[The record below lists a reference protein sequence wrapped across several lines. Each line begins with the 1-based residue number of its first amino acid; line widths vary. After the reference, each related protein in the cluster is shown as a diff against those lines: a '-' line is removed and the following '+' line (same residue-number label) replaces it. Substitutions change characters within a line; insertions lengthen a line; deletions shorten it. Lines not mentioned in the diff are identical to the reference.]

1 MLLQQF
7 LVELIE
13 PEGTDDS
20 DCGGICDQNREPQV
34 CEMYVVGLFAV
45 GAGSKG
51 SCGGNP
57 YDDTGRYELKHAV
70 PNTLKKVR
78 WDPIVLMIG

>member
-1 MLLQQF
+1 
-7 LVELIE
+7 
-13 PEGTDDS
+13 
-20 DCGGICDQNREPQV
+20 
-34 CEMYVVGLFAV
+34 MYAVGLFAV